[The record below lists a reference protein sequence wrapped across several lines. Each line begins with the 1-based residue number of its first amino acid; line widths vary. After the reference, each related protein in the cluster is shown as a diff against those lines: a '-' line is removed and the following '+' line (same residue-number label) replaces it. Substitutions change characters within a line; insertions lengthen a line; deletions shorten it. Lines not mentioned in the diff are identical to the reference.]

1 MPATPPDALARWR
14 WPALDVLI
22 WIAAIALAVLLRFDF
37 RLEHVSEGLP
47 LFVGLV
53 VVLHLLTGFTVGPYA
68 IGHVMGSLEEVVD
81 LLRIIALTVVPAFAI
96 NWFTSPLW
104 APRSVPLIGGLIAI
118 LAMFGA
124 RFVVRLRTTRPGAR
138 EDAERVIV
146 FGAGRGGRQ
155 LIRSLITDPA
165 SQMAP
170 VAVLDDD
177 PAKRRWSIDGIRVRG
192 GRGDLASVA
201 HLSGATM
208 LAVAVPS
215 ASGEL
220 LNELREAAAALD
232 LDLRVLPRTRDL
244 LGSVRHTD
252 LRSLDLADLLGRGE
266 IALDADAISNTISGK
281 TVLVT
286 GAGGSIGSEL
296 CRQVARF
303 DPRRLVM
310 LDRDES
316 GLHATQLTLS
326 GHGLLDGDDTVL
338 ADIRDAA
345 RMHEVMNDIRP
356 DVVFHAA
363 ALKHL
368 PLLESYP
375 EEAWKTNVLGTLN
388 VLKAARA
395 AGVEVF
401 VNISTDKAANPSS
414 VLGYSK
420 RLTERLTAHEAT
432 QGGGRYV
439 SVRFG
444 NVLGSRGSVITAFT
458 QQIEQGGPV
467 TVTHP
472 DVERYFM
479 LIPEACQL
487 VLQAAAIGADGRV
500 MVLDMGEPMKII
512 DVAKTLIELSGRRDI
527 DIVFTG
533 LRLGEKMSEELF
545 APVEA
550 VERSTH
556 PLVNYVDVPDLPHA
570 QVDGRTFADAQAAKS
585 YMHLAAIEGV
595 PTPHEGA
602 RA

>member
-14 WPALDVLI
+14 WLALDVLI
-22 WIAAIALAVLLRFDF
+22 WIVAVALAVLLRFDF
-37 RLEHVSEGLP
+37 RLEHVPEGLP

-53 VVLHLLTGFTVGPYA
+53 VVLHLVTGFTVGPYA

-266 IALDADAISNTISGK
+266 IALDADAISDSIQRQDRARHRGRR
-281 TVLVT
+281 LHRI
-286 GAGGSIGSEL
+286 GAVPPDRTL
-296 CRQVARF
+296 R
-303 DPRRLVM
+303 PTPLVM

-316 GLHATQLTLS
+316 AMHATQTHALRS
-326 GHGLLDGDDTVL
+326 
-338 ADIRDAA
+338 RPA
-345 RMHEVMNDIRP
+345 RRRRRSCSP
-356 DVVFHAA
+356 TSA
-363 ALKHL
+363 
-368 PLLESYP
+368 
-375 EEAWKTNVLGTLN
+375 T
-388 VLKAARA
+388 
-395 AGVEVF
+395 
-401 VNISTDKAANPSS
+401 PS
-414 VLGYSK
+414 
-420 RLTERLTAHEAT
+420 
-432 QGGGRYV
+432 
-439 SVRFG
+439 
-444 NVLGSRGSVITAFT
+444 
-458 QQIEQGGPV
+458 
-467 TVTHP
+467 
-472 DVERYFM
+472 
-479 LIPEACQL
+479 AC
-487 VLQAAAIGADGRV
+487 
-500 MVLDMGEPMKII
+500 M
-512 DVAKTLIELSGRRDI
+512 
-527 DIVFTG
+527 
-533 LRLGEKMSEELF
+533 
-545 APVEA
+545 
-550 VERSTH
+550 RS
-556 PLVNYVDVPDLPHA
+556 
-570 QVDGRTFADAQAAKS
+570 
-585 YMHLAAIEGV
+585 
-595 PTPHEGA
+595 
-602 RA
+602 